1 MSTKTHQSPLP
12 WYLDKDIAASH
23 MFGLLS
29 GIQHLQASR
38 RTSYIRYAGLY
49 GDQDL
54 WTLMSAGMFGIRPY
68 ENRFNRLNFNVS
80 QSMVDTVVSKHAAAQ
95 PRIEVLT
102 EGGNWEQQLRA
113 KATTKFIQGEFERLK
128 IYREAP
134 LALRNALIFGDGYL
148 QFYVRDGKICCDIA
162 FPGDF
167 DVDDIEALDGKPRQ
181 LFRTKYIARE
191 MLAAEFPEYVD
202 QIMMATCDDLIPQV
216 GTNLADMVKVIEAWH
231 LPSSEDAD
239 DGRHAIVIS
248 STCLL
253 WENWNYD
260 CFPFV
265 RCRWRPAMRGYYS
278 QGLVDQLMGLQVEI
292 NRIAKRIG
300 LGIHLMGVPYYL
312 VETGSEVVVEHLS
325 NEVGHVVKYLG
336 TKPEPVTNP
345 IFAPEVYQYLENL
358 YNKAYAIAGISPLE
372 AQARKPAGL
381 NSEPSMREYA
391 DLASERHAFF
401 SMEWQEFFKEC
412 AWQVLRCAQELKEA
426 GTDVISNQAA
436 KHLMQ
441 PVKFSDCLLA
451 DDDFVFRVQV
461 GSLLPT
467 TTAGKINTI
476 NDMANSGLL
485 TPGQAL
491 KLLDYPDLEPVIGK
505 IKAQEDF
512 IEMEVYKMLKNGE
525 QCVPETMFL
534 DLQTAIKQVN
544 NAYLQAVCDGAPEER
559 LELLRQWIRDAYTAM
574 QPPTPPPASPGMPVP
589 SPPPAPQATISQT
602 AAVPPGIPA
611 A

>member
-1 MSTKTHQSPLP
+1 MSKKTFQSPQP
-12 WYLDKDIAASH
+12 WYLDKDIANANL
-23 MFGLLS
+23 FGLLS

-54 WTLMSAGMFGIRPY
+54 WTLMSAGMFGVRPY

-80 QSMVDTVVSKHAAAQ
+80 QSMVDTVVSKHAASQ

-102 EGGNWEQQLRA
+102 EGGNWEQQMRA
-113 KATTKFIQGEFERLK
+113 KATTKFIQGEFERLRL
-128 IYREAP
+128 YREAP

-148 QFYVRDGKICCDIA
+148 QFYVRDGKICCDVA

-181 LFRTKYIARE
+181 LFRTKYVARE
-191 MLAAEFPEYVD
+191 MLAAEFPD
-202 QIMMATCDDLIPQV
+202 NADAIMQATCDDLIPQV
-216 GTNLADMVKVIEAWH
+216 GTNLADMVKVVEAWH
-231 LPSSEDAD
+231 LPSSEDAG

-248 STCLL
+248 SDVLL
-253 WENWNYD
+253 WEDWNYD
-260 CFPFV
+260 CYPFV

-312 VETGSEVVVEHLS
+312 VEDGSEVVPEHLS
-325 NEVGHVVKYLG
+325 NEIGHIVKYSG
-336 TKPEPVTNP
+336 VKPEPVTNP
-345 IFAPEVYQYLENL
+345 VFSPEVYQYLENL
-358 YNKAYAIAGISPLE
+358 YNKAYALAGISPLE

-412 AWQVLRCAQELKEA
+412 AWQVLRCARELKD
-426 GTDVISNQAA
+426 GGIDVVSPQAA
-436 KHLMQ
+436 KHIMQ
-441 PVKFSDCLLA
+441 PVKFSDCLVD
-451 DDDFVFRVQV
+451 DDDFIFRVQV

-467 TTAGKINTI
+467 TTAGKINTV

-491 KLLDYPDLEPVIGK
+491 KLLNYPDLEPVIGK
-505 IKAQEDF
+505 ITAQEDF
-512 IEMEVYKMLKNGE
+512 LDKEIYAMLKEGE
-525 QCVPETMFL
+525 PRTPEPMFL
-534 DLQTAIKQVN
+534 DLQTAVQRVN
-544 NAYLQAVCDGAPEER
+544 EAYLQAMCDGAPEDR
-559 LELLRQWIRDAYTAM
+559 LELLRQWIRDAYQAM
-574 QPPTPPPASPGMPVP
+574 QPPPPPPGAMPPVDPGMAPP
-589 SPPPAPQATISQT
+589 PTNAIPQPPAP
-602 AAVPPGIPA
+602 PPPVA
-611 A
+611 